1 MWKKG
6 NILSRPVGKGFDG
19 ISEREEVKMEKQ
31 SEYELR
37 RHAVALS
44 KLVGTTIT
52 VLKEKW
58 DGERARFRKFY
69 VSKKITAVELE
80 IEPVRAVTIR
90 FSDGTSET
98 FFSMGEF
105 DSLIGEIGE
114 FGSIFEYLA
123 DTTDFKFF
131 K

>member
-1 MWKKG
+1 MDDTKFQMHK
-6 NILSRPVGKGFDG
+6 
-19 ISEREEVKMEKQ
+19 
-31 SEYELR
+31 
-37 RHAVALS
+37 HAVALS

-52 VLKEKW
+52 ILKEKW
-58 DGERARFRKFY
+58 DEERARFRKFY

-90 FSDGTSET
+90 FSDGTSESL
-98 FFSMGEF
+98 FSMGEF